1 MNKAF
6 ETQLG
11 RLQVTL
17 LEEPAGDKRSGE
29 GEKVDP
35 SEPAQFPNAVKVVFE
50 SYKDGKLFQRDI
62 DTQSVASLHP
72 LFQFDPSLINDIM
85 QGHPDDIQLHGEGK
99 KGDSYLSLKY
109 KVKVCSPL
117 RQDSKRKDASQIT
130 LSLSNTRSFAQV
142 MKKTHEIEV
151 KVPAKVYPAGSIDEV
166 LDLKR
171 LLRLERRKLQRVEK
185 IMKKTA
191 RQERARLAQTR
202 SKSVVAIPHLQLLA
216 T

>member
-85 QGHPDDIQLHGEGK
+85 QGHPDDIQL
-99 KGDSYLSLKY
+99 
-109 KVKVCSPL
+109 
-117 RQDSKRKDASQIT
+117 
-130 LSLSNTRSFAQV
+130 
-142 MKKTHEIEV
+142 
-151 KVPAKVYPAGSIDEV
+151 
-166 LDLKR
+166 
-171 LLRLERRKLQRVEK
+171 ERRKLQRVEK

-202 SKSVVAIPHLQLLA
+202 SKSVVAIPHLRLLA